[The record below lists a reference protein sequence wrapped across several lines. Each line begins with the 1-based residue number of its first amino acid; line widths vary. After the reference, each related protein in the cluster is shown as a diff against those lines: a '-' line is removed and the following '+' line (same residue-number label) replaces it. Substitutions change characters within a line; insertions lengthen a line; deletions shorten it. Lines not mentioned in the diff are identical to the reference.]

1 MSPTEKPAEFRQIDE
16 VWGLHDLARTLADP
30 PAGGGGCVA
39 FVVDSRYIP
48 ADFDPQVELRLAAS
62 FGDNPYPATRSRG
75 FCEPE
80 PTSEKCRFGVHIIGI
95 RGKRMA
101 VFDMGYT
108 DSPADGCKSA
118 EEASLRARE
127 ILAGITEEDY
137 VRSLISNPHETPL
150 PPVRRSGS
158 VVFV

>member
-1 MSPTEKPAEFRQIDE
+1 MSPTEKPEEFRQIDE

-30 PAGGGGCVA
+30 PPGGVGCVA
-39 FVVDSRYIP
+39 FVVDERYIP

-80 PTSEKCRFGVHIIGI
+80 PTSEKLRFGVHIIGI

-101 VFDMGYT
+101 VFDMWYT
-108 DSPADGCKSA
+108 DQSRRRLRVRRRRRACGPA
-118 EEASLRARE
+118 
-127 ILAGITEEDY
+127 
-137 VRSLISNPHETPL
+137 RSLPGSPM
-150 PPVRRSGS
+150 RSTSGP
-158 VVFV
+158 

>member
-30 PAGGGGCVA
+30 PSGGVGCVA
-39 FVVDSRYIP
+39 FVVDERYIP

-80 PTSEKCRFGVHIIGI
+80 PTSEKFRFGVHRIGI

-101 VFDMGYT
+101 VYDMWY
-108 DSPADGCKSA
+108 DARPADGCDDA
-118 EEASLRARE
+118 EAAGRRAGE
-127 ILAGITEEDY
+127 ILAGITDEDY
-137 VRSLISNPHETPL
+137 VGR
-150 PPVRRSGS
+150 
-158 VVFV
+158 